1 VNENNKPP
9 AYVTGYGDGW
19 RAALRALP
27 ILRTCGECGWC
38 GTRMDD
44 ERVCRHSGA
53 THGNSGE
60 FPPVSP
66 DAAPPDF
73 CPLRKEPAR

>member
-1 VNENNKPP
+1 VSENNKPP
-9 AYVTGYGDGW
+9 AYGDGW

-38 GTRMDD
+38 GMIGGDVM
-44 ERVCRHSGA
+44 ERYCDHVEA
-53 THGNSGE
+53 PVNPT
-60 FPPVSP
+60 PPRLPRV
-66 DAAPPDF
+66 DQFAAPPSW